1 MTIAVLRKDLVGLW
15 ATPVPYVVGA
25 VFQAVL
31 GTLMVDQLQVRD
43 QAVIQP
49 LFPIAGL
56 LLLLV
61 VPLIT
66 MRSFA
71 EEARSGSLDLLLAVP
86 VPARQLVAGKW
97 AAAWLTSIVVLA
109 PALLFAVLLSLWG
122 EPDTGPVMSGFL
134 GLVLLTAAASG
145 IGILASAC
153 TSSQPVAATAAVFGT
168 LLLWFAHV
176 GDAATGD
183 RGLLAALSLSERL
196 RLFAGGGIDS
206 GDAAFFACLA
216 AAALVLAGF
225 VVDGRRLR

>member
-1 MTIAVLRKDLVGLW
+1 MTLAVFRKDLVGLW
-15 ATPVPYVVGA
+15 ATPVPFVVGA

-61 VPLIT
+61 VPLLT

-86 VPARQLVAGKW
+86 VRSRQLVVGKW
-97 AAAWLTSIVVLA
+97 AAAWLTAIVVLA
-109 PALLFAVLLSLWG
+109 PALLFAVLLAMWG
-122 EPDTGPVMSGFL
+122 TPDDGPVVSGFL
-134 GLVLLTAAASG
+134 GLALLAGAASG
-145 IGILASAC
+145 VGVLASAC

-176 GDAATGD
+176 GDAAVGD

-196 RLFAGGGIDS
+196 RLFAGGGIDT
-206 GDAAFFACLA
+206 GDVVFFACLA
-216 AAALVLAGF
+216 ASALVLAAL
-225 VVDGRRLR
+225 VVDARRLR